1 MFFTVF
7 IQQPAS
13 TFPQTTYTKS
23 TVYPFPYAGRFRCR
37 ITGYQI
43 KYGGGNASS
52 SPTIAVISRA
62 MVNPLSPYIFRVMPP
77 GINSLITGLEFPDG
91 GGFCSSGWW
100 ECDLSTGIDFA
111 LVSPEGAEIGNI
123 LVLLHFELER
133 AVEGSLLM
141 KP

>member
-7 IQQPAS
+7 IEQLAS

-43 KYGGGNASS
+43 KYGLGVPTA

-62 MVNPLSPYIFRVMPP
+62 MVNPLSPYIFRAMPP
-77 GINSLITGLEFPDG
+77 GSNTLIVGGTLD

-111 LVSPEGAEIGNI
+111 LVSPEGQEIGSI
-123 LVLLHFELER
+123 QVLLHFELER